1 MKIGKGTTANGQP
14 ENTRSLR
21 QYFKDLNR
29 FGRMTKEKEL
39 ALLRRYKATDD
50 EDEKIAIR
58 NRIITSNQKFIYA
71 IAKRYGLGEHSMD
84 IVDEATITI
93 CRNFDKYDPDCGYN
107 LITWMSRE
115 IRRTAN
121 EYINRDACHVKQTQN
136 EKILPK
142 ARRIYNKFFLE
153 NGYYPD
159 QQTVRDLIE
168 DEYGVK
174 VSDETD
180 VVDCTVM
187 SMDEMKEKSDEHDY
201 DTTAMAF
208 NAVES
213 KMSVRNTYDIESEK
227 EDIKTALNIAMSKLN
242 DRERKIVSMSSGIGY
257 YREYDN
263 NEIGTELGLTSER
276 VRQIRKSACD
286 KMALT
291 LAKLGFG
298 SPKKHC
304 TPAYAE

>member
-1 MKIGKGTTANGQP
+1 MKIGKGTSANGQP

-21 QYFKDLNR
+21 QYFKDLNK
-29 FGRMTKEKEL
+29 FGRLTKEKEL

-121 EYINRDACHVKQTQN
+121 EYLNRDACHVKQTQN

-213 KMSVRNTYDIESEK
+213 RMSVRNTYDIESEK
-227 EDIKTALNIAMSKLN
+227 EDIKTALDIAMSKLN
-242 DRERKIVSMSSGIGY
+242 DRERKIVSMSGGIGY

-263 NEIGTELGLTSER
+263 NEIGAELGLTSER

-298 SPKKHC
+298 STEKRY
-304 TPAYAE
+304 TPAYTE